1 MTKTKHRRMHLRFQ
15 MFSLTATAMMLIVS
29 PWHVN
34 AYTQS
39 MWCIACIFNII
50 APGETLM

>member
-1 MTKTKHRRMHLRFQ
+1 MTMAKTCSHRGVEAAHD
-15 MFSLTATAMMLIVS
+15 AV
-29 PWHVN
+29 HVN

-39 MWCIACIFNII
+39 MWCIACIFNIV